1 MKKLLTV
8 TILILFIG
16 INVISSSANNVV
28 VIKSSIIY
36 FNSNTLYVGGNG
48 LENYTKI
55 QDAIENASNGDTVFV
70 YDDSSPYYENIVIDK
85 SIKLQGEN
93 KNTTVIDGNN
103 IDDVVYITADDI
115 YISDFTFRNSGIYD
129 FDAGIEIHSDFNT
142 IYNNSICDNGGN
154 GLATGGIFINSSS
167 NNTIHFN
174 LIYKNEYEG
183 IFILN
188 SDCNYIYENKIFNND
203 RLGIML
209 KESSNNIIEDNDI
222 YENFCG
228 IALLPYSTHNI
239 IKKNHIYNHPCC
251 GMGIKKYSNYNIIQ
265 YNQINDNLAHGIM
278 LGPGPIL
285 RNTVEMNTI
294 SGCSGSPWYPNAAIV
309 LELAFFNTIKKNNI
323 IDNQLD
329 VILNSSFFNSW
340 SENYWDH
347 YLGFGPKIIVGRIY
361 LPWKLIKNIPW
372 VNIDWFPAKEPYDI
386 GGDNI

>member
-1 MKKLLTV
+1 MKKLQAII
-8 TILILFIG
+8 ILIQFIG
-16 INVISSSANNVV
+16 ISVISSTASNVL
-28 VIKSSIIY
+28 IKKSSIIY
-36 FNSNTLYVGGNG
+36 FNGNTLYVGGNESG
-48 LENYTKI
+48 NYTNI
-55 QDAIENASNGDTVFV
+55 QDAIDNASDDDSIFV

-93 KNTTVIDGNN
+93 RNSTIIDGNN
-103 IDDVVYITADDI
+103 IDDVAYISADNI

-129 FDAGIEIHSDFNT
+129 FDAGIEIHSNFNT

-167 NNTIHFN
+167 NNSIKFN
-174 LIYKNEYEG
+174 LIYQNEYDG
-183 IFILN
+183 IYLFK
-188 SDCNYIYENKIFNND
+188 SDHNYIYNNEIFDND

-209 KESSNNIIEDNDI
+209 GESSNNIIEDNDI
-222 YENFCG
+222 YKNFCG

-239 IKKNHIYNHPCC
+239 IKKNRIYNHPCC

-278 LGPGPIL
+278 LGPGPTI

-309 LELAFFNTIKKNNI
+309 LEHAYFNTIKNNNI
-323 IDNQLD
+323 IDNKLD
-329 VILNSSFFNSW
+329 VILNSSFFNLW
-340 SENYWDH
+340 SKNYWDH
-347 YLGFGPKIIVGRIY
+347 YLGFGPKIIVGWVY

-372 VNIDWFPAKEPYDI
+372 VNIDCFPAKELYET
-386 GGDNI
+386 GV